1 MKKEDII
8 KQDSAYFNCKNDV
21 NLLELGTYKYL
32 KFSSKDKILGDVFNE
47 SVNSLF
53 FVTKVLQNILK
64 KQKDINFSTPKLE
77 ILKWDETNNNDFIVN
92 DKNNEK
98 ELYWIM
104 LIRLYD
110 FITEDHVED
119 AKEYCIRK
127 KQIKLAEKISI
138 DTYNI
143 GNVVQIMHK
152 GDFGTEGVAVTK
164 MYEFMNKNNLE
175 ESGFYQELNLSYPR
189 KVIPQNMK
197 RILRIPVR
205 KR

>member
-8 KQDSAYFNCKNDV
+8 KQDPSYFNCKNDV

-32 KFSSKDKILGDVFNE
+32 KFSGKSKILGDIFNE

-77 ILKWDETNNNDFIVN
+77 ILKWDETNNNDFIKN
-92 DKNNEK
+92 DTQNKK

-104 LIRLYD
+104 LIRLYE
-110 FITEDHVED
+110 FITEDHIED

-138 DTYNI
+138 DTYTI
-143 GNVVQIMHK
+143 GNVVQATHK
-152 GDFGTEGVAVTK
+152 GDFGTEGTTVTK
-164 MYEFMNKNNLE
+164 MYDFMNKNNLE

>member
-1 MKKEDII
+1 MRKEDMI
-8 KQDSAYFNCKNDV
+8 KQDPAYFNCKNDV
-21 NLLELGTYKYL
+21 NLLELGQYKYL
-32 KFSSKDKILGDVFNE
+32 KFAGKGRILSDTFNE

-77 ILKWDETNNNDFIVN
+77 ILKWDETDNNEYIYH
-92 DKNNEK
+92 DKNNQK

-110 FITEDHVED
+110 FITEDHIED

-127 KQIKLAEKISI
+127 KQIKLAEKITI
-138 DTYNI
+138 DSYNV
-143 GNVVQIMHK
+143 GNVVQTMHK
-152 GDFGTEGVAVTK
+152 GNFGTEGNAVKK

-205 KR
+205 RK